1 MKTILSFVIITLVV
15 MCMYSFRSS
24 DVKVDLNKIAIENVT
39 DVGFEIGDT
48 IKAKKEEMK
57 EKEKCKGKKEEMK
70 GEKKS
75 KEVKKEAKP
84 EAEAKEEEAVE
95 AEAKE
100 EEAVEEAAEEAEAE
114 AAE

>member
-48 IKAKKEEMK
+48 IKVKKEEMK
-57 EKEKCKGKKEEMK
+57 EV
-70 GEKKS
+70 KKS

>member
-57 EKEKCKGKKEEMK
+57 EV
-70 GEKKS
+70 KKS

-95 AEAKE
+95 
-100 EEAVEEAAEEAEAE
+100 EAAEEAEAE
-114 AAE
+114 AEE